1 MYEIENEE
9 ILKRL
14 RKKYYNFSND
24 KAFKYA
30 FTNKRF
36 LSMFLSIMWNKKI
49 KPKDIEIIDSHVKA
63 QDVDNKQ
70 IAFDVNGVVQ
80 DGSVRVFL
88 DLEMQK
94 RKPKEYNMNDRISYY
109 YSRDKALSVSVGENY
124 SSSRVECILFTDYE
138 PDNDGWMNE
147 IRFVNT
153 YDNSYFTPDRI
164 IVIQLQN
171 LNNCNIIELKEF
183 LLGFKVSKRLSS
195 NKTLFG
201 KEVEKML
208 DDINKSVWI
217 KEQIV
222 RAEYEAALKKK
233 YDKEREL
240 EIKKLKEEKL
250 KAEEEK
256 LMAEKEKIQMVKN
269 LYDKKIP
276 LEFISEVS
284 NLSIDEVK
292 KIIG

>member
-1 MYEIENEE
+1 
-9 ILKRL
+9 
-14 RKKYYNFSND
+14 
-24 KAFKYA
+24 
-30 FTNKRF
+30 
-36 LSMFLSIMWNKKI
+36 
-49 KPKDIEIIDSHVKA
+49 
-63 QDVDNKQ
+63 
-70 IAFDVNGVVQ
+70 
-80 DGSVRVFL
+80 
-88 DLEMQK
+88 
-94 RKPKEYNMNDRISYY
+94 
-109 YSRDKALSVSVGENY
+109 
-124 SSSRVECILFTDYE
+124 
-138 PDNDGWMNE
+138 MNE

-240 EIKKLKEEKL
+240 EIKRLKEEKL
-250 KAEEEK
+250 KAEEIAKQDKEARIA
-256 LMAEKEKIQMVKN
+256 AEKEKTQIVKS
-269 LYDKKIP
+269 LYQNG
-276 LEFISEVS
+276 ISIELIAKSS

>member
-1 MYEIENEE
+1 
-9 ILKRL
+9 
-14 RKKYYNFSND
+14 
-24 KAFKYA
+24 
-30 FTNKRF
+30 
-36 LSMFLSIMWNKKI
+36 
-49 KPKDIEIIDSHVKA
+49 
-63 QDVDNKQ
+63 
-70 IAFDVNGVVQ
+70 
-80 DGSVRVFL
+80 
-88 DLEMQK
+88 
-94 RKPKEYNMNDRISYY
+94 
-109 YSRDKALSVSVGENY
+109 
-124 SSSRVECILFTDYE
+124 
-138 PDNDGWMNE
+138 MNE

-269 LYDKKIP
+269 LYDKKIS

>member
-1 MYEIENEE
+1 
-9 ILKRL
+9 
-14 RKKYYNFSND
+14 
-24 KAFKYA
+24 
-30 FTNKRF
+30 
-36 LSMFLSIMWNKKI
+36 
-49 KPKDIEIIDSHVKA
+49 
-63 QDVDNKQ
+63 
-70 IAFDVNGVVQ
+70 
-80 DGSVRVFL
+80 
-88 DLEMQK
+88 
-94 RKPKEYNMNDRISYY
+94 
-109 YSRDKALSVSVGENY
+109 
-124 SSSRVECILFTDYE
+124 
-138 PDNDGWMNE
+138 MNE

-240 EIKKLKEEKL
+240 EIKRLKEEKL
-250 KAEEEK
+250 KAEEIAKQDKEARIA
-256 LMAEKEKIQMVKN
+256 AEKEKTQIVKS
-269 LYDKKIP
+269 LYQNGVSIDLIAK
-276 LEFISEVS
+276 SS

-292 KIIG
+292 KIIGKNQ

>member
-1 MYEIENEE
+1 
-9 ILKRL
+9 
-14 RKKYYNFSND
+14 
-24 KAFKYA
+24 
-30 FTNKRF
+30 
-36 LSMFLSIMWNKKI
+36 
-49 KPKDIEIIDSHVKA
+49 
-63 QDVDNKQ
+63 
-70 IAFDVNGVVQ
+70 
-80 DGSVRVFL
+80 
-88 DLEMQK
+88 
-94 RKPKEYNMNDRISYY
+94 
-109 YSRDKALSVSVGENY
+109 
-124 SSSRVECILFTDYE
+124 
-138 PDNDGWMNE
+138 MNE

-171 LNNCNIIELKEF
+171 LDNCNIIKLKEF

-240 EIKKLKEEKL
+240 EIKRLKEEKL

-256 LMAEKEKIQMVKN
+256 LMAEEEKIQMVKN
-269 LYDKKIP
+269 LYEKKMP

-292 KIIG
+292 KIVG

>member
-1 MYEIENEE
+1 
-9 ILKRL
+9 
-14 RKKYYNFSND
+14 
-24 KAFKYA
+24 
-30 FTNKRF
+30 
-36 LSMFLSIMWNKKI
+36 
-49 KPKDIEIIDSHVKA
+49 
-63 QDVDNKQ
+63 
-70 IAFDVNGVVQ
+70 
-80 DGSVRVFL
+80 
-88 DLEMQK
+88 
-94 RKPKEYNMNDRISYY
+94 
-109 YSRDKALSVSVGENY
+109 
-124 SSSRVECILFTDYE
+124 
-138 PDNDGWMNE
+138 MNE

-240 EIKKLKEEKL
+240 EIKRLKEEKL

-256 LMAEKEKIQMVKN
+256 FMAEQKVFEAQESAKQDKEARIAAEKEKTQMVKS
-269 LYDKKIP
+269 LYQNGVSIELIAK
-276 LEFISEVS
+276 SS

-292 KIIG
+292 KIVG

>member
-1 MYEIENEE
+1 
-9 ILKRL
+9 
-14 RKKYYNFSND
+14 
-24 KAFKYA
+24 
-30 FTNKRF
+30 
-36 LSMFLSIMWNKKI
+36 
-49 KPKDIEIIDSHVKA
+49 
-63 QDVDNKQ
+63 
-70 IAFDVNGVVQ
+70 
-80 DGSVRVFL
+80 
-88 DLEMQK
+88 
-94 RKPKEYNMNDRISYY
+94 
-109 YSRDKALSVSVGENY
+109 
-124 SSSRVECILFTDYE
+124 
-138 PDNDGWMNE
+138 MNE

-240 EIKKLKEEKL
+240 EIKRLKEEK
-250 KAEEEK
+250 A
-256 LMAEKEKIQMVKN
+256 QMVKS
-269 LYDKKIP
+269 LYQNGVSIDLIAK
-276 LEFISEVS
+276 SS

-292 KIIG
+292 KIIGKNQ

>member
-1 MYEIENEE
+1 MLVKI
-9 ILKRL
+9 IAHQKLK
-14 RKKYYNFSND
+14 
-24 KAFKYA
+24 
-30 FTNKRF
+30 
-36 LSMFLSIMWNKKI
+36 
-49 KPKDIEIIDSHVKA
+49 
-63 QDVDNKQ
+63 
-70 IAFDVNGVVQ
+70 
-80 DGSVRVFL
+80 
-88 DLEMQK
+88 
-94 RKPKEYNMNDRISYY
+94 
-109 YSRDKALSVSVGENY
+109 
-124 SSSRVECILFTDYE
+124 CILFTDYE

-153 YDNSYFTPDRI
+153 YDNSYFTSDRI

-171 LNNCNIIELKEF
+171 LNNCNIIELREF

-195 NKTLFG
+195 NKTEFG

-240 EIKKLKEEKL
+240 EIKRLKEEKL

-256 LMAEKEKIQMVKN
+256 IMAEQKVFEAQESAKQDKQARIAAEKEKTQMVKS
-269 LYDKKIP
+269 LYQNGVSIDLIAK
-276 LEFISEVS
+276 SS

-292 KIIG
+292 KIIGKNQ

>member
-1 MYEIENEE
+1 MLVKI
-9 ILKRL
+9 IVHQKLK
-14 RKKYYNFSND
+14 
-24 KAFKYA
+24 
-30 FTNKRF
+30 
-36 LSMFLSIMWNKKI
+36 
-49 KPKDIEIIDSHVKA
+49 
-63 QDVDNKQ
+63 
-70 IAFDVNGVVQ
+70 
-80 DGSVRVFL
+80 
-88 DLEMQK
+88 
-94 RKPKEYNMNDRISYY
+94 
-109 YSRDKALSVSVGENY
+109 
-124 SSSRVECILFTDYE
+124 CILFTDYE

-153 YDNSYFTPDRI
+153 YDNSYFTSDRI

-195 NKTLFG
+195 NKTEFG

-240 EIKKLKEEKL
+240 EIKRLKEEKL
-250 KAEEEK
+250 KAEQKVFEAQESAKQNNEARIAAEET
-256 LMAEKEKIQMVKN
+256 KIQAIKN
-269 LYDKKIP
+269 LYLNGSTIE
-276 LEFISEVS
+276 LISTS
-284 NLSIDEVK
+284 FNMPIDEVK

>member
-1 MYEIENEE
+1 
-9 ILKRL
+9 
-14 RKKYYNFSND
+14 
-24 KAFKYA
+24 
-30 FTNKRF
+30 
-36 LSMFLSIMWNKKI
+36 
-49 KPKDIEIIDSHVKA
+49 
-63 QDVDNKQ
+63 
-70 IAFDVNGVVQ
+70 
-80 DGSVRVFL
+80 
-88 DLEMQK
+88 MQK

-240 EIKKLKEEKL
+240 EIKRLKEEKL
-250 KAEEEK
+250 KAEEIAKQDKEARIA
-256 LMAEKEKIQMVKN
+256 AEKEKTQIVKS
-269 LYDKKIP
+269 LYQNGVSIELIAK
-276 LEFISEVS
+276 SS

>member
-1 MYEIENEE
+1 
-9 ILKRL
+9 
-14 RKKYYNFSND
+14 
-24 KAFKYA
+24 
-30 FTNKRF
+30 
-36 LSMFLSIMWNKKI
+36 
-49 KPKDIEIIDSHVKA
+49 
-63 QDVDNKQ
+63 
-70 IAFDVNGVVQ
+70 
-80 DGSVRVFL
+80 
-88 DLEMQK
+88 
-94 RKPKEYNMNDRISYY
+94 
-109 YSRDKALSVSVGENY
+109 
-124 SSSRVECILFTDYE
+124 
-138 PDNDGWMNE
+138 MNE

-240 EIKKLKEEKL
+240 EIKRLKEEKL

-256 LMAEKEKIQMVKN
+256 LMAEEAKKQAIKK
-269 LYDKKIP
+269 LYLNGSSIE
-276 LEFISEVS
+276 LISTS
-284 NLSIDEVK
+284 FNMSIDEVK

>member
-1 MYEIENEE
+1 
-9 ILKRL
+9 
-14 RKKYYNFSND
+14 
-24 KAFKYA
+24 
-30 FTNKRF
+30 
-36 LSMFLSIMWNKKI
+36 
-49 KPKDIEIIDSHVKA
+49 
-63 QDVDNKQ
+63 
-70 IAFDVNGVVQ
+70 
-80 DGSVRVFL
+80 
-88 DLEMQK
+88 
-94 RKPKEYNMNDRISYY
+94 
-109 YSRDKALSVSVGENY
+109 
-124 SSSRVECILFTDYE
+124 
-138 PDNDGWMNE
+138 MNE

-240 EIKKLKEEKL
+240 EIKRLKEEKT
-250 KAEEEK
+250 
-256 LMAEKEKIQMVKN
+256 QMVKS
-269 LYDKKIP
+269 LYQNGVSIDLIAK
-276 LEFISEVS
+276 SS

-292 KIIG
+292 KIIGKNQ

>member
-1 MYEIENEE
+1 
-9 ILKRL
+9 
-14 RKKYYNFSND
+14 
-24 KAFKYA
+24 
-30 FTNKRF
+30 
-36 LSMFLSIMWNKKI
+36 
-49 KPKDIEIIDSHVKA
+49 
-63 QDVDNKQ
+63 
-70 IAFDVNGVVQ
+70 
-80 DGSVRVFL
+80 
-88 DLEMQK
+88 
-94 RKPKEYNMNDRISYY
+94 
-109 YSRDKALSVSVGENY
+109 
-124 SSSRVECILFTDYE
+124 
-138 PDNDGWMNE
+138 MNE

-240 EIKKLKEEKL
+240 EIKRLKEEKT
-250 KAEEEK
+250 
-256 LMAEKEKIQMVKN
+256 QMVKN
-269 LYDKKIP
+269 LYEKKMP

-284 NLSIDEVK
+284 NLSIDEIK

>member
-1 MYEIENEE
+1 
-9 ILKRL
+9 
-14 RKKYYNFSND
+14 
-24 KAFKYA
+24 
-30 FTNKRF
+30 
-36 LSMFLSIMWNKKI
+36 
-49 KPKDIEIIDSHVKA
+49 
-63 QDVDNKQ
+63 
-70 IAFDVNGVVQ
+70 
-80 DGSVRVFL
+80 
-88 DLEMQK
+88 
-94 RKPKEYNMNDRISYY
+94 
-109 YSRDKALSVSVGENY
+109 
-124 SSSRVECILFTDYE
+124 
-138 PDNDGWMNE
+138 MNE

-240 EIKKLKEEKL
+240 EIKRLKEEKL
-250 KAEEEK
+250 KAEEIAKQDKEARIA
-256 LMAEKEKIQMVKN
+256 AEKEKTQIVKS
-269 LYDKKIP
+269 LYQNGVSIELIAK
-276 LEFISEVS
+276 SS

>member
-1 MYEIENEE
+1 
-9 ILKRL
+9 
-14 RKKYYNFSND
+14 
-24 KAFKYA
+24 
-30 FTNKRF
+30 
-36 LSMFLSIMWNKKI
+36 
-49 KPKDIEIIDSHVKA
+49 
-63 QDVDNKQ
+63 
-70 IAFDVNGVVQ
+70 
-80 DGSVRVFL
+80 
-88 DLEMQK
+88 
-94 RKPKEYNMNDRISYY
+94 
-109 YSRDKALSVSVGENY
+109 
-124 SSSRVECILFTDYE
+124 
-138 PDNDGWMNE
+138 MNE

-240 EIKKLKEEKL
+240 EIKRLKE
-250 KAEEEK
+250 
-256 LMAEKEKIQMVKN
+256 EKIQMVKN
-269 LYDKKIP
+269 LYEKKMP

-292 KIIG
+292 KIIS

>member
-1 MYEIENEE
+1 
-9 ILKRL
+9 
-14 RKKYYNFSND
+14 
-24 KAFKYA
+24 
-30 FTNKRF
+30 
-36 LSMFLSIMWNKKI
+36 
-49 KPKDIEIIDSHVKA
+49 
-63 QDVDNKQ
+63 
-70 IAFDVNGVVQ
+70 
-80 DGSVRVFL
+80 
-88 DLEMQK
+88 
-94 RKPKEYNMNDRISYY
+94 
-109 YSRDKALSVSVGENY
+109 
-124 SSSRVECILFTDYE
+124 
-138 PDNDGWMNE
+138 MNE

-240 EIKKLKEEKL
+240 EIKRLKEEKL

-256 LMAEKEKIQMVKN
+256 LMAEEAKKQAIKK
-269 LYDKKIP
+269 LYLNGSSIE
-276 LEFISEVS
+276 LISTS
-284 NLSIDEVK
+284 FNMPIDEVK

>member
-1 MYEIENEE
+1 
-9 ILKRL
+9 
-14 RKKYYNFSND
+14 
-24 KAFKYA
+24 
-30 FTNKRF
+30 
-36 LSMFLSIMWNKKI
+36 
-49 KPKDIEIIDSHVKA
+49 
-63 QDVDNKQ
+63 
-70 IAFDVNGVVQ
+70 
-80 DGSVRVFL
+80 
-88 DLEMQK
+88 
-94 RKPKEYNMNDRISYY
+94 
-109 YSRDKALSVSVGENY
+109 
-124 SSSRVECILFTDYE
+124 
-138 PDNDGWMNE
+138 MNE

-240 EIKKLKEEKL
+240 EIKKLYLNGSSIEL
-250 KAEEEK
+250 
-256 LMAEKEKIQMVKN
+256 
-269 LYDKKIP
+269 
-276 LEFISEVS
+276 ISTS
-284 NLSIDEVK
+284 FNMSIDEVK

>member
-1 MYEIENEE
+1 MLVKI
-9 ILKRL
+9 IVHQKLK
-14 RKKYYNFSND
+14 
-24 KAFKYA
+24 
-30 FTNKRF
+30 
-36 LSMFLSIMWNKKI
+36 
-49 KPKDIEIIDSHVKA
+49 
-63 QDVDNKQ
+63 
-70 IAFDVNGVVQ
+70 
-80 DGSVRVFL
+80 
-88 DLEMQK
+88 
-94 RKPKEYNMNDRISYY
+94 
-109 YSRDKALSVSVGENY
+109 
-124 SSSRVECILFTDYE
+124 CILFTDYE

-240 EIKKLKEEKL
+240 EIKRLKEEKL
-250 KAEEEK
+250 RAEEEK
-256 LMAEKEKIQMVKN
+256 LTAEKEKIQMVKN
-269 LYDKKIP
+269 LYDKKIS

>member
-1 MYEIENEE
+1 
-9 ILKRL
+9 
-14 RKKYYNFSND
+14 
-24 KAFKYA
+24 
-30 FTNKRF
+30 
-36 LSMFLSIMWNKKI
+36 
-49 KPKDIEIIDSHVKA
+49 
-63 QDVDNKQ
+63 
-70 IAFDVNGVVQ
+70 
-80 DGSVRVFL
+80 
-88 DLEMQK
+88 
-94 RKPKEYNMNDRISYY
+94 
-109 YSRDKALSVSVGENY
+109 
-124 SSSRVECILFTDYE
+124 
-138 PDNDGWMNE
+138 MNE

-240 EIKKLKEEKL
+240 EIKRLKEEKT
-250 KAEEEK
+250 
-256 LMAEKEKIQMVKN
+256 QMVKS
-269 LYDKKIP
+269 LYQNGVSIDLIAK
-276 LEFISEVS
+276 SS

>member
-1 MYEIENEE
+1 
-9 ILKRL
+9 
-14 RKKYYNFSND
+14 
-24 KAFKYA
+24 
-30 FTNKRF
+30 
-36 LSMFLSIMWNKKI
+36 
-49 KPKDIEIIDSHVKA
+49 
-63 QDVDNKQ
+63 
-70 IAFDVNGVVQ
+70 
-80 DGSVRVFL
+80 
-88 DLEMQK
+88 
-94 RKPKEYNMNDRISYY
+94 
-109 YSRDKALSVSVGENY
+109 
-124 SSSRVECILFTDYE
+124 
-138 PDNDGWMNE
+138 MNE

-240 EIKKLKEEKL
+240 EIKRLKEEK
-250 KAEEEK
+250 A
-256 LMAEKEKIQMVKN
+256 QMVKS
-269 LYDKKIP
+269 LYQNGVYIDLIAK
-276 LEFISEVS
+276 SS

-292 KIIG
+292 KIIGKNQ

>member
-1 MYEIENEE
+1 
-9 ILKRL
+9 
-14 RKKYYNFSND
+14 
-24 KAFKYA
+24 
-30 FTNKRF
+30 
-36 LSMFLSIMWNKKI
+36 
-49 KPKDIEIIDSHVKA
+49 
-63 QDVDNKQ
+63 
-70 IAFDVNGVVQ
+70 
-80 DGSVRVFL
+80 
-88 DLEMQK
+88 
-94 RKPKEYNMNDRISYY
+94 
-109 YSRDKALSVSVGENY
+109 
-124 SSSRVECILFTDYE
+124 
-138 PDNDGWMNE
+138 MNE

-233 YDKEREL
+233 YDKERER
-240 EIKKLKEEKL
+240 EIKKLYLNGSSIEL
-250 KAEEEK
+250 
-256 LMAEKEKIQMVKN
+256 
-269 LYDKKIP
+269 
-276 LEFISEVS
+276 ISTS
-284 NLSIDEVK
+284 FNMSIDEVK